1 MDLTNTAISVVI
13 LTIVV
18 AIAGSLL
25 ASVKAQ
31 QTANSVAANV
41 SEYGLQGMLTYGSW
55 IGIIVLVTVAGF
67 IIAYL
72 KGAFQ

>member
-1 MDLTNTAISVVI
+1 MDLTSTAISVVI
-13 LTIVV
+13 LTLVI
-18 AIAGSLL
+18 AICGSLL
-25 ASVKAQ
+25 ASVQAQ
-31 QTANSVAANV
+31 QAANSVAYNV
-41 SEYGLQGMLTYGSW
+41 SGYGLTGMTTYGSW